1 MDRCVNTVGVLGLED
16 ACFSLGALPAGEKP
30 FRHPLG
36 TVGGGTARSQKS
48 TGSGFTEG
56 AG

>member
-1 MDRCVNTVGVLGLED
+1 MDRRVNTVAGLGLED
-16 ACFSLGALPAGEKP
+16 ACLSFGALSAGEKP

-48 TGSGFTEG
+48 TDRGFIEG
-56 AG
+56 VG